1 MRSLK
6 RSIARAAM
14 KAAGITRI
22 NKRQVSIDPQTG
34 HPLNSPASSLR
45 TGINTPPS
53 ELRTAAGGIGR
64 VFRPSGTRSRHREE

>member
-22 NKRQVSIDPQTG
+22 NKRRVSIDPRTG
-34 HPLNSPASSLR
+34 HPVKLPSFFAQNWRKYASL
-45 TGINTPPS
+45 
-53 ELRTAAGGIGR
+53 
-64 VFRPSGTRSRHREE
+64 